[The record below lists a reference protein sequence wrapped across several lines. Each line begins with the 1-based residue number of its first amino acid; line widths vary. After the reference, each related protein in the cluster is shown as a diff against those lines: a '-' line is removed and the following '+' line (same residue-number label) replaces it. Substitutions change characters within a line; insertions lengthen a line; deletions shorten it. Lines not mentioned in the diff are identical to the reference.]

1 MSKLRLLLLVSLV
14 LTAACGGQA
23 PTATPPAKT
32 DVPPTAPPTPAPTTA
47 AAEPTQPGGGF
58 SITPASPAAA
68 PKLDPAGM
76 CKAAG
81 SPKPVPDFPATL
93 PADQVRGQANAPATL
108 YEYSDFQ

>member
-1 MSKLRLLLLVSLV
+1 MSKLKLLLLLSLV
-14 LTAACGGQA
+14 VTAACSGQA
-23 PTATPPAKT
+23 PAASTPVNTA
-32 DVPPTAPPTPAPTTA
+32 VPPTAAQAPTSVA
-47 AAEPTQPGGGF
+47 AAPTQPGGGF
-58 SITPASPAAA
+58 SLTPASSAAA

-93 PADQVRGQANAPATL
+93 PTDQIKGQANASASL